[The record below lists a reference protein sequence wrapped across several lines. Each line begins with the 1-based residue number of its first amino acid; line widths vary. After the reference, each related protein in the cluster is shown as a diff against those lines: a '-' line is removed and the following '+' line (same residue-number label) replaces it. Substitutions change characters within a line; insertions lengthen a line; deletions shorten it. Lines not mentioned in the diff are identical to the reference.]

1 MVKHTQTIRRLLRT
15 NCLSVFDDF
24 VGLAVNWLILRTKL
38 ENVINDI
45 YYCSCNTCL
54 ASYFFKKSSLRFK
67 GRNLVIKTE
76 INVRSLTVKARFV
89 YLRLNYFL
97 YWFWFINQ
105 YIDIRLFL
113 LLVCPL
119 LTYYLRFDTAVTT
132 CRSLRR
138 FSMFYWI

>member
-1 MVKHTQTIRRLLRT
+1 MVKYTQTIRRLLPT

-24 VGLAVNWLILRTKL
+24 VGLAVNWLIPRTKL

-45 YYCSCNTCL
+45 YYGTCNTCL
-54 ASYFFKKSSLRFK
+54 ALYFFKKSSLRFK

-76 INVRSLTVKARFV
+76 INVRSLTVKALFV
-89 YLRLNYFL
+89 YLQLNYFL
-97 YWFWFINQ
+97 YWFWFIKQ
-105 YIDIRLFL
+105 YIDIRLF

>member
-1 MVKHTQTIRRLLRT
+1 MLLNFNLIDKHSIIEFCIGISSKFPTYETWK
-15 NCLSVFDDF
+15 CY
-24 VGLAVNWLILRTKL
+24 
-38 ENVINDI
+38 DI
-45 YYCSCNTCL
+45 YYCTCNTCL

-76 INVRSLTVKARFV
+76 INVRSMTVKALFV
-89 YLRLNYFL
+89 YMRLNYFL
-97 YWFWFINQ
+97 YWFWFISQ

-113 LLVCPL
+113 LVYPL

-132 CRSLRR
+132 CRSLRK